1 MMKRGMNKMRKT
13 LAVFKKELK
22 RFFSDKRMLMA
33 LILPGLLVF
42 LIYYFLPDLYATSL
56 SPNLSED
63 YVANIAI
70 SDNYDEN
77 NEESSLLEG
86 AIISVFDKLDY
97 ASPNIVEFALE
108 EESQIKDKLVK
119 KEIDLMIVFDDNFEH
134 IIFNEISVS
143 KPNIDILYNSSSG
156 ESTYIYS
163 LVISISEQLYQSFT
177 INYRINPDVG
187 EQNYAIMQVV
197 AIVLPMLTIS
207 MIFSST
213 LQVCPEAIAGEKER
227 GTLSSIL
234 VTPIKRSEFAL
245 GKILALI
252 LVSLVS
258 GTITGAGLLISLPRL
273 YGSMGSFS
281 MPPSSYILLFLV
293 LLTLVVFFVNV
304 AMCISTFAKSIKEA
318 TSYLGPLLVVFMVIA
333 MLPGFIDVSNIG
345 FAFVPVLNVSYVMSS
360 IVYGTVDIMYLAFAL
375 FSNIIF
381 SLIFIFIDVK
391 LFKSESVVMR
401 Q

>member
-1 MMKRGMNKMRKT
+1 MRKT
-13 LAVFKKELK
+13 LAVFKKELR

-63 YVANIAI
+63 YIANIAI

-77 NEESSLLEG
+77 NEQSSLLEG
-86 AIISVFDKLDY
+86 AILSVFENLDY

-119 KEIDLMIVFDDNFEH
+119 KEIDLMVVFDDNFEH

-156 ESTYIYS
+156 ESAYIYS
-163 LVISISEQLYQSFT
+163 LVLSISEQLYQSFT
-177 INYRINPDVG
+177 INYQINPDVG

-197 AIVLPMLTIS
+197 AIILPMLTIS

-375 FSNIIF
+375 LSNIIF

>member
-1 MMKRGMNKMRKT
+1 MRKT
-13 LAVFKKELK
+13 LAVFKKELR

-63 YVANIAI
+63 YIANIAI

-77 NEESSLLEG
+77 NEQSSLLEG
-86 AIISVFDKLDY
+86 AILSVFENLDY

-119 KEIDLMIVFDDNFEH
+119 KEIDLMVVFDDNFEH

-156 ESTYIYS
+156 ESAYIYS
-163 LVISISEQLYQSFT
+163 LVLSISEQLYQSFT
-177 INYRINPDVG
+177 INYQINPDVG

-197 AIVLPMLTIS
+197 AIILPMLTIS

-345 FAFVPVLNVSYVMSS
+345 FAFVPILNVSYVMSS

-375 FSNIIF
+375 LSNIIF

>member
-1 MMKRGMNKMRKT
+1 MRKT
-13 LAVFKKELK
+13 LAVFKKELR

-42 LIYYFLPDLYATSL
+42 LIYNFLPDLYATSL

-63 YVANIAI
+63 YIANIAI

-77 NEESSLLEG
+77 NEQSSLLEG
-86 AIISVFDKLDY
+86 AILSVFENLDY

-119 KEIDLMIVFDDNFEH
+119 KEIDLMVVFDDNFEH

-156 ESTYIYS
+156 ESAYIYS
-163 LVISISEQLYQSFT
+163 LVLSISEQLYQSFT
-177 INYRINPDVG
+177 INYQINPDVG

-197 AIVLPMLTIS
+197 AIILPMLTIS

-360 IVYGTVDIMYLAFAL
+360 IVYGTVDIMYLAFTL
-375 FSNIIF
+375 LSNIIF

>member
-1 MMKRGMNKMRKT
+1 MKKMRKT
-13 LAVFKKELK
+13 LAVFKKELR

-63 YVANIAI
+63 YIANIAI

-77 NEESSLLEG
+77 NEQSSLLEG
-86 AIISVFDKLDY
+86 AILSVFENLDY

-119 KEIDLMIVFDDNFEH
+119 KEIDLMVVFDDNFEH

-156 ESTYIYS
+156 ESAYIYS
-163 LVISISEQLYQSFT
+163 LVLSISEQLYQSFT
-177 INYRINPDVG
+177 INYQINPDVG

-197 AIVLPMLTIS
+197 AIILPMLTIS

-345 FAFVPVLNVSYVMSS
+345 FAFVPILNVSYVMSS

-375 FSNIIF
+375 LSNIIF

>member
-1 MMKRGMNKMRKT
+1 MRKT
-13 LAVFKKELK
+13 LAVFKKELR

-63 YVANIAI
+63 YIANIAI

-77 NEESSLLEG
+77 NEQSSLLEG
-86 AIISVFDKLDY
+86 AILSVFENLDY

-119 KEIDLMIVFDDNFEH
+119 KEIDLMVVFDDNFEH

-156 ESTYIYS
+156 ESAYIYS
-163 LVISISEQLYQSFT
+163 LVLSISEQLYQSFT
-177 INYRINPDVG
+177 INYQINPDVG

-197 AIVLPMLTIS
+197 AIILPMLTIS

-360 IVYGTVDIMYLAFAL
+360 IVYGTVDIMYLAFTL
-375 FSNIIF
+375 LSNIIF

>member
-1 MMKRGMNKMRKT
+1 MRKT
-13 LAVFKKELK
+13 LAVFKKELR

-42 LIYYFLPDLYATSL
+42 LIYNFLPDLYATSL

-63 YVANIAI
+63 YIANIAM

-77 NEESSLLEG
+77 NEQSSLLEG
-86 AIISVFDKLDY
+86 AILSVFENLDY

-119 KEIDLMIVFDDNFEH
+119 KEIDLMVVFDDNFEH

-156 ESTYIYS
+156 ESAYIYS
-163 LVISISEQLYQSFT
+163 LVLSISEQLYQSFT
-177 INYRINPDVG
+177 INYQINPDVG

-197 AIVLPMLTIS
+197 AIILPMLTIS

-375 FSNIIF
+375 LSNIIF

>member
-1 MMKRGMNKMRKT
+1 MKKMRKT
-13 LAVFKKELK
+13 LAVFKKELR

-63 YVANIAI
+63 YIANIAM

-77 NEESSLLEG
+77 NEQSSLLEG
-86 AIISVFDKLDY
+86 AILSVFENFDY
-97 ASPNIVEFALE
+97 APPNIVEFALE

-119 KEIDLMIVFDDNFEH
+119 KEIDLMVVFDDNFEH

-156 ESTYIYS
+156 ESAYIYS
-163 LVISISEQLYQSFT
+163 LVLSISEQLYQSFT
-177 INYRINPDVG
+177 INYQINPDVG

-197 AIVLPMLTIS
+197 AIILPMLTIS

-375 FSNIIF
+375 LSNIIF

>member
-1 MMKRGMNKMRKT
+1 MKKMRKT
-13 LAVFKKELK
+13 LAVFKKELR

-77 NEESSLLEG
+77 NEQSSLLEG
-86 AIISVFDKLDY
+86 AILSVFENLDY

-119 KEIDLMIVFDDNFEH
+119 KEIDLMVVFDDNFEH

-156 ESTYIYS
+156 ESAYIYS
-163 LVISISEQLYQSFT
+163 LVLSISEQLYQSFT
-177 INYRINPDVG
+177 INYQINPDVG

-197 AIVLPMLTIS
+197 AIILPMLTIS

-281 MPPSSYILLFLV
+281 MPSSSYILLFLV

-345 FAFVPVLNVSYVMSS
+345 FAFVPILNVSYVMSS

-375 FSNIIF
+375 LSNIIF

>member
-1 MMKRGMNKMRKT
+1 MKKMRKT
-13 LAVFKKELK
+13 LAVFKKELR

-77 NEESSLLEG
+77 NEQSSLLEG
-86 AIISVFDKLDY
+86 AILSVFENLDY

-119 KEIDLMIVFDDNFEH
+119 KEIDLMVVFDDNFEH

-156 ESTYIYS
+156 ESAYIYS
-163 LVISISEQLYQSFT
+163 LVLSISEQLYQSFT
-177 INYRINPDVG
+177 INYQINPDVG

-197 AIVLPMLTIS
+197 AIILPMLTIS

-345 FAFVPVLNVSYVMSS
+345 FAFVPILNVSYVMSS

>member
-1 MMKRGMNKMRKT
+1 MRKT
-13 LAVFKKELK
+13 FAVFKKELR
-22 RFFSDKRMLMA
+22 RFFSDKRMLLA

-42 LIYYFLPDLYATSL
+42 LIYYFLPDLYATSF
-56 SPNLSED
+56 SPSLEKD

-70 SDNYDEN
+70 SDNYDEE
-77 NEESSLLEG
+77 NEGTPSLLEG
-86 AIISVFDKLDY
+86 AIISVFDNLNY
-97 ASPNIVEFALE
+97 ASPNIHEFALE
-108 EESQIKDKLVK
+108 EETQMKEKLK
-119 KEIDLMIVFDDNFEH
+119 NKEIDLMIVFDDNFEH

-143 KPNIDILYNSSSG
+143 KPNIDIFYNSSSG
-156 ESTYIYS
+156 ESSYIYS
-163 LVISISEQLYQSFT
+163 LVLSISDELYQSFT
-177 INYRINPDVG
+177 INYQINPDVG
-187 EQNYAIMQVV
+187 EQNYAVMQVV

-234 VTPIKRSEFAL
+234 VTPIKRHQFAL

-273 YGSMGSFS
+273 YGSMSSFS
-281 MPPSSYILLFLV
+281 LPASSYILLFLV

-318 TSYLGPLLVVFMVIA
+318 TSYLGPLLVVFMVVA

-345 FAFVPVLNVSYVMSS
+345 FAFIPILNVSYVMSS
-360 IVYGTVDIMYLAFAL
+360 IVYGTIDALYLAITL
-375 FSNIIF
+375 ISNIIF

-391 LFKSESVVMR
+391 LFKCESVVMR

>member
-1 MMKRGMNKMRKT
+1 MNKMRKT

-42 LIYYFLPDLYATSL
+42 LIYYFLPDLYATSF
-56 SPNLSED
+56 SPSLGKD

-77 NEESSLLEG
+77 NEQSSLLEG

-197 AIVLPMLTIS
+197 AIILPMLTIS

-273 YGSMGSFS
+273 YGNMGSFS
-281 MPPSSYILLFLV
+281 MPPSSYVLLFLV

-318 TSYLGPLLVVFMVIA
+318 TSYLGPLLVVFMIIA
-333 MLPGFIDVSNIG
+333 MLPGFIEVSNIG

-375 FSNIIF
+375 LSNIIF

>member
-1 MMKRGMNKMRKT
+1 MKKMRKT
-13 LAVFKKELK
+13 LAVFKKELR

-63 YVANIAI
+63 YVANIAM

-77 NEESSLLEG
+77 NEQSSLLEG
-86 AIISVFDKLDY
+86 AILSVFENLDY

-119 KEIDLMIVFDDNFEH
+119 KEIDLMVVFDDNFEH

-156 ESTYIYS
+156 ESAYIYS
-163 LVISISEQLYQSFT
+163 LVLSISEQLYQSFT
-177 INYRINPDVG
+177 INYQINPDVG

-197 AIVLPMLTIS
+197 AIILPMLTIS

-333 MLPGFIDVSNIG
+333 MLPGFIDVSSIG
-345 FAFVPVLNVSYVMSS
+345 FAFVPILNVSYVMSS
-360 IVYGTVDIMYLAFAL
+360 IVYGTVNIMYLAFTL
-375 FSNIIF
+375 LSNIIF

>member
-1 MMKRGMNKMRKT
+1 MKKMRKT
-13 LAVFKKELK
+13 LAVFKKELR

-77 NEESSLLEG
+77 NEQSSLLEG
-86 AIISVFDKLDY
+86 AILSVFENLDY

-119 KEIDLMIVFDDNFEH
+119 KEIDLMVVFDDNFEH

-156 ESTYIYS
+156 ESAYIYS
-163 LVISISEQLYQSFT
+163 LVLSISEQLYQSFT
-177 INYRINPDVG
+177 INYQINPDVG

-197 AIVLPMLTIS
+197 AIILPMLTIS

-345 FAFVPVLNVSYVMSS
+345 FAFVPILNVSYVMSS

-375 FSNIIF
+375 LSNIIF

>member
-1 MMKRGMNKMRKT
+1 MKKMSKT
-13 LAVFKKELK
+13 FAVFKKELR

-42 LIYYFLPDLYATSL
+42 LIYYFLPDLYATSFA
-56 SPNLSED
+56 SNLNKD

-70 SDNYDEN
+70 SDNYDKEN
-77 NEESSLLEG
+77 ENSSSLLEG
-86 AIISVFDKLDY
+86 AILSVFENLDY
-97 ASPNIVEFALE
+97 ASPNIVEFSLE
-108 EESQIKDKLVK
+108 EESVTKDKLVK
-119 KEIDLMIVFDDNFEH
+119 KELDLMIVFDDNFEH

-143 KPNIDILYNSSSG
+143 KPNIDIFYNSSSG

-163 LVISISEQLYQSFT
+163 LVFSISEQLYQSFT
-177 INYRINPDVG
+177 INYQIDPDVG

-197 AIVLPMLTIS
+197 AIILPMLTIS

-273 YGSMGSFS
+273 YGSMGSFA

-293 LLTLVVFFVNV
+293 LLTLVIFFVNV

-318 TSYLGPLLVVFMVIA
+318 TSYLGPLLIVFMVIA
-333 MLPGFIDVSNIG
+333 MLPGFLDVSNIG

-360 IVYGTVDIMYLAFAL
+360 IVYGTVDAMYLAFSL
-375 FSNIIF
+375 LSNIIF
-381 SLIFIFIDVK
+381 SLIFILIDVK
-391 LFKSESVVMR
+391 LFKCESVVMR

>member
-1 MMKRGMNKMRKT
+1 MKKMRKT
-13 LAVFKKELK
+13 LAVFKKELR

-63 YVANIAI
+63 YIANIAI

-77 NEESSLLEG
+77 NEQSSLLEG
-86 AIISVFDKLDY
+86 AILSVFENLDY

-119 KEIDLMIVFDDNFEH
+119 KEIDLMVVFDDNFEH

-156 ESTYIYS
+156 ESAYIYS
-163 LVISISEQLYQSFT
+163 LVLSISEQLYQSFT
-177 INYRINPDVG
+177 INYQINPDVG

-197 AIVLPMLTIS
+197 AIILPMLTIS

-273 YGSMGSFS
+273 YGNMGSFS
-281 MPPSSYILLFLV
+281 LPASSYVLLFLV

-345 FAFVPVLNVSYVMSS
+345 FAFVPILNVSYVMSS

-375 FSNIIF
+375 LSNIIF

>member
-1 MMKRGMNKMRKT
+1 MKKMRKT
-13 LAVFKKELK
+13 LAVFKKELR

-77 NEESSLLEG
+77 NEQSSLLEG
-86 AIISVFDKLDY
+86 AILSVFENLDY

-119 KEIDLMIVFDDNFEH
+119 KEIDLMVVFDDNFEH

-156 ESTYIYS
+156 ESAYIYS
-163 LVISISEQLYQSFT
+163 LVLSISEQLYQSFT
-177 INYRINPDVG
+177 INYQINPDVG

-197 AIVLPMLTIS
+197 AIILPMLTIS

-345 FAFVPVLNVSYVMSS
+345 FAFVPILNVSYVMSS
-360 IVYGTVDIMYLAFAL
+360 IVYGTVNIMYLAFTL
-375 FSNIIF
+375 LSNIIF

>member
-1 MMKRGMNKMRKT
+1 MRKT
-13 LAVFKKELK
+13 LAVFKKELR

-77 NEESSLLEG
+77 NEQSSLLEG
-86 AIISVFDKLDY
+86 AILSVFENLDY

-119 KEIDLMIVFDDNFEH
+119 KEIDLMVVFDDNFEH

-156 ESTYIYS
+156 ESAYIYS
-163 LVISISEQLYQSFT
+163 LVLSISEQLYQSFT
-177 INYRINPDVG
+177 INYQINPEIG

-197 AIVLPMLTIS
+197 AIILPMLTIS

-345 FAFVPVLNVSYVMSS
+345 FAFVPILNVSYVMSS
-360 IVYGTVDIMYLAFAL
+360 IVYGTVNIMYLAFTL
-375 FSNIIF
+375 LSNIIF

>member
-1 MMKRGMNKMRKT
+1 MEKMRKT
-13 LAVFKKELK
+13 LAVFKKELR

-63 YVANIAI
+63 YIANIAI

-77 NEESSLLEG
+77 NEQSSLLEG
-86 AIISVFDKLDY
+86 AILSVFENLDY

-119 KEIDLMIVFDDNFEH
+119 KEIDLMVVFDDNFEH

-156 ESTYIYS
+156 ESAYIYS
-163 LVISISEQLYQSFT
+163 LVLSISEQLYQSFT
-177 INYRINPDVG
+177 INYQINPDVG

-197 AIVLPMLTIS
+197 AIILPMLTIS

-360 IVYGTVDIMYLAFAL
+360 IVYGTVDIMYLAFTL
-375 FSNIIF
+375 LSNIIF

>member
-1 MMKRGMNKMRKT
+1 MKKMRKT
-13 LAVFKKELK
+13 LAVFKKELR

-63 YVANIAI
+63 YIANIAI

-77 NEESSLLEG
+77 NEQSSLLEG
-86 AIISVFDKLDY
+86 AILSVFENLDY

-119 KEIDLMIVFDDNFEH
+119 KEIDLMVVFDDNFEH

-156 ESTYIYS
+156 ESAYIYS
-163 LVISISEQLYQSFT
+163 LVLSISEQLYQSFT
-177 INYRINPDVG
+177 INYQINPDVG

-197 AIVLPMLTIS
+197 AIILPMLTIS

-345 FAFVPVLNVSYVMSS
+345 FAFVPILNVSYVMSS

-375 FSNIIF
+375 LSNIIF

-391 LFKSESVVMR
+391 LFKSENVVMR

>member
-1 MMKRGMNKMRKT
+1 MRKT
-13 LAVFKKELK
+13 LAVFKKELR

-63 YVANIAI
+63 YIANIAL

-77 NEESSLLEG
+77 NEQSSLLEG
-86 AIISVFDKLDY
+86 AILSVFENLDY
-97 ASPNIVEFALE
+97 VSPNIVEFSLE

-119 KEIDLMIVFDDNFEH
+119 KEIDLMVVFDDNFEH

-156 ESTYIYS
+156 ESAYIYS
-163 LVISISEQLYQSFT
+163 LVLSISEQLYQSFT
-177 INYRINPDVG
+177 INYQINPDVG

-197 AIVLPMLTIS
+197 AIILPMLTIS

-360 IVYGTVDIMYLAFAL
+360 IVYGTVDIMYLAFTL
-375 FSNIIF
+375 LSNIIF

>member
-1 MMKRGMNKMRKT
+1 MRKT
-13 LAVFKKELK
+13 LAVFKKELR

-77 NEESSLLEG
+77 NEQSSLLEG
-86 AIISVFDKLDY
+86 AILSVFENLDY

-119 KEIDLMIVFDDNFEH
+119 KEIDLMVVFDDNFEH

-156 ESTYIYS
+156 ESAYIYS
-163 LVISISEQLYQSFT
+163 LVLSISEQLYQSFT
-177 INYRINPDVG
+177 INYQINPEIG

-197 AIVLPMLTIS
+197 AIILPMLTIS

-345 FAFVPVLNVSYVMSS
+345 FAFVPILNVSYVMSS

-375 FSNIIF
+375 LSNIIF

>member
-1 MMKRGMNKMRKT
+1 MKKMRKT
-13 LAVFKKELK
+13 LAVFKKELR

-77 NEESSLLEG
+77 NEQSSLLEG
-86 AIISVFDKLDY
+86 AILSVFENLDY

-119 KEIDLMIVFDDNFEH
+119 KEIDLMVVFDDNFEH

-156 ESTYIYS
+156 ESAYIYS
-163 LVISISEQLYQSFT
+163 LVLSISEQLYQSFT
-177 INYRINPDVG
+177 INYQINPDVG

-197 AIVLPMLTIS
+197 AIILPMLTIS

-345 FAFVPVLNVSYVMSS
+345 FAFVPILNVSYVMSS
-360 IVYGTVDIMYLAFAL
+360 IVYGTVDIMYLAFTL
-375 FSNIIF
+375 LSNIIF
-381 SLIFIFIDVK
+381 SLIFILIDVK

>member
-1 MMKRGMNKMRKT
+1 MRKT
-13 LAVFKKELK
+13 LAVFKKELR

-63 YVANIAI
+63 YVANIAM

-77 NEESSLLEG
+77 NEQSSLLEG
-86 AIISVFDKLDY
+86 AILSVFENLDY

-119 KEIDLMIVFDDNFEH
+119 KEIDLMVVFDDNFEH

-156 ESTYIYS
+156 ESAYIYS
-163 LVISISEQLYQSFT
+163 LVLSISEQLYQSFT
-177 INYRINPDVG
+177 INYQINPDVG

-197 AIVLPMLTIS
+197 AIILPMLTIS

-345 FAFVPVLNVSYVMSS
+345 FAFVPILNVSYVMSS

-375 FSNIIF
+375 LSNIIF

>member
-1 MMKRGMNKMRKT
+1 MKKMRKT
-13 LAVFKKELK
+13 LAVFKKELR

-63 YVANIAI
+63 YIANIAI

-77 NEESSLLEG
+77 NEQSSLLEG
-86 AIISVFDKLDY
+86 AILSVFENLDY
-97 ASPNIVEFALE
+97 ASPNIVEFSLE

-119 KEIDLMIVFDDNFEH
+119 KEIDLMVIFDDNFEH

-156 ESTYIYS
+156 ESAYIYS
-163 LVISISEQLYQSFT
+163 LVLSISEQLYQSFT
-177 INYRINPDVG
+177 INYQINPDVG

-197 AIVLPMLTIS
+197 AIILPMLTIS

-375 FSNIIF
+375 LSNIIF